1 MNLPEKDRRIMIFG
15 AGPQQLKL
23 ISKARAR
30 GAFVLVLDRDQNA
43 PGIALASAYA
53 QCDMLDAD
61 KAIAL
66 AKEYQVDAVA
76 TGGSDQ
82 VMVTVAS
89 IAQTCGLPCNVNE
102 ASAFR
107 ATNKVAMTQAFQEW
121 NVPVG
126 RRIFLSENADTR
138 LFDHFQ
144 YPLVI
149 KPVDAQGQV
158 GTTLLREP
166 NRLPEAIHQA
176 LKYSRSKNIAV
187 EEFIQGPEIA
197 AGAWLDRGK
206 LHLLAVTDRPTYNP
220 PPALGISLQHIL
232 PSKAAENSLDEIAD
246 ILTRVASAY
255 DVTSGPLHAQMIM
268 SEGGPKVME
277 VGCRYGGANEVDL
290 YKHTLGV
297 DILETLLDFAFGKPQ
312 PFNFDIR
319 HHGFKC
325 HGLINMVVAREGVLS
340 NHESLDRFI
349 QTGEIIDGGWYRKDG
364 FIQHKIIDA
373 YGRIGWF
380 LVTGET
386 RETILR
392 KAADVYSELSV
403 LSGSGENLIF
413 WPDSQYLNQ
422 CDR

>member
-1 MNLPEKDRRIMIFG
+1 MVLG

-43 PGIALASAYA
+43 PGITLASAYA
-53 QCDMLDAD
+53 QCDMLDAE

-89 IAQTCGLPCNVNE
+89 IAQACGLPCNVSE

-107 ATNKVAMTQAFQEW
+107 ATNKAAMTHAFHEW

-126 RRIFLSENADTR
+126 RRIFLSENEDTR
-138 LFDHFQ
+138 LLDHFQ

-158 GTTLLREP
+158 GTTLLHEP

-176 LKYSRSKNIAV
+176 LKYSRSRTIAV
-187 EEFIQGPEIA
+187 EEFIRGPEIA
-197 AGAWLDRGK
+197 AGAWLDRGN

-220 PPALGISLQHIL
+220 PPSLGISLQHIL
-232 PSKAAENSLDEIAD
+232 PSVAAQNALDEIAEV
-246 ILTRVASAY
+246 LTRVAHAY
-255 DVTSGPLHAQMIM
+255 EVTDGPLHAQIVM
-268 SEGGPKVME
+268 SPKGPRVME
-277 VGCRYGGANEVDL
+277 VGCRFGGANEVDL

-297 DILETLLDFAFGKPQ
+297 DTLEILLDFAFGHPQ
-312 PFNFDIR
+312 PFSFDIR
-319 HHGFKC
+319 RNGFKC
-325 HGLINMVVAREGVLS
+325 HGLINMIIAGEGILTR
-340 NHESLDRFI
+340 HESMDRLM
-349 QTGEIIDGGWYRKDG
+349 QAGKIIDGGWYKKDG
-364 FIQHKIIDA
+364 FKQGKIIDA

-380 LVTGET
+380 LTTGDSRDEVLK
-386 RETILR
+386 R
-392 KAADVYSELSV
+392 AAEAYSMLSV
-403 LSGSGENLIF
+403 LNESGENLIL
-413 WPDSQYLNQ
+413 WPDQKYINQ
-422 CDR
+422 CNG